1 MILFFFFLRFMNTHT
16 SFNHS
21 ASDFLLTW
29 LSVHPKSTAETSQGR
44 MDVFYGEGVI
54 LSLMALRGGLMGAV
68 GFPPE
73 AERRGGFGSTPLWRV
88 GE

>member
-1 MILFFFFLRFMNTHT
+1 MNMHT

-29 LSVHPKSTAETSQGR
+29 LSAHPKSTAETSQGKI
-44 MDVFYGEGVI
+44 DVFYGEGVI
-54 LSLMALRGGLMGAV
+54 LSLIAVRGGLMAAF

-73 AERRGGFGSTPLWRV
+73 AEQRAEFGNTPLWRAS
-88 GE
+88 E

>member
-1 MILFFFFLRFMNTHT
+1 MNTHT

-29 LSVHPKSTAETSQGR
+29 LPVHPKSTAETSQGR

-54 LSLMALRGGLMGAV
+54 LSLIALRGGLMAAFS
-68 GFPPE
+68 FPAE
-73 AERRGGFGSTPLWRV
+73 ADWGWVWKDASLESG
-88 GE
+88 